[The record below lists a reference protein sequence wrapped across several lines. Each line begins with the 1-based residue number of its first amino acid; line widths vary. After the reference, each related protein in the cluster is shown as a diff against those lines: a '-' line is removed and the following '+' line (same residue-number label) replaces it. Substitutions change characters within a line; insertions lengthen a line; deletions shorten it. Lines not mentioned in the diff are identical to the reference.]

1 MALIGVLGGMGPLAT
16 VDFMDKVVRLTRAT
30 CDQDHLPMLVA
41 SLPHIPDRSLAI
53 LDGGA
58 DPLPAMLAGIDL
70 LRRNDV
76 GVIVVPCNSAHH
88 WHAQLQARSA
98 VPVLHIADACVAA
111 VPKTV
116 NRVAVLGTGGT
127 LASGF
132 YQAAL
137 AARDIEPV
145 VPDTIAQARIDAC
158 IRAAKAGDMDEA
170 TVQLSVA
177 LAMLISQG
185 VRAAVMGCT
194 EIPMAARQLSV
205 PSMTLIDS
213 SLELARATVAF
224 AVERGWNLPQ

>member
-16 VDFMDKVVRLTRAT
+16 VDFMEKVVRLTRAT

-41 SLPHIPDRSLAI
+41 NLPHIPDRSRAI
-53 LDGGA
+53 LDGGT

-70 LRRNDV
+70 LTRNDV

-98 VPVLHIADACVAA
+98 VPVLHIAEACVAA
-111 VPKTV
+111 LPKAV
-116 NRVAVLGTGGT
+116 SRVAVLGTRGT
-127 LASGF
+127 LASCF

-145 VPDTIAQARIDAC
+145 VPDAIAQARVDAC
-158 IRAAKAGDMDEA
+158 IRAAKADDFDEA
-170 TVQLSVA
+170 TVQLSAA
-177 LAMLISQG
+177 LAVLISQG

-224 AVERGWNLPQ
+224 AMERGWNVPQ